1 MVRALNWNLRL
12 PVYFIVCIE
21 SPLSIEEESSDLKRT
36 VAGAVDIVFLDSI
49 LRITTI

>member
-1 MVRALNWNLRL
+1 MTFMFNFKNNEIAHF
-12 PVYFIVCIE
+12 FIVCIE

-49 LRITTI
+49 LRIK